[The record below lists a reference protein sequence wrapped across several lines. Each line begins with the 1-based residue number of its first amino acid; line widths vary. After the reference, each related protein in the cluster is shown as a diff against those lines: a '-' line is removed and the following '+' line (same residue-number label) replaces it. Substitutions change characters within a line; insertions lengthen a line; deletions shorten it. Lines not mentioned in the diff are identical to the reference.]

1 MEQTA
6 DVTKRGPE
14 TKIIDDAYSSSGD
27 WSAPLLIEFLRNC
40 YLISVN
46 NTVSRRCT
54 NPGEFLR
61 GLSLISALLNAR
73 LPLPSSVLVANNG
86 DCVDGVVVLS
96 YVGCDRGDV
105 NRD

>member
-1 MEQTA
+1 MA
-6 DVTKRGPE
+6 
-14 TKIIDDAYSSSGD
+14 KILFQDRTRRKLYPSVGG
-27 WSAPLLIEFLRNC
+27 WHAPLLIESLRNC
-40 YLISVN
+40 HLISVN
-46 NTVSRRCT
+46 NTSQQGLERFLEVRQRNDGGISKLSYTKKAVS
-54 NPGEFLR
+54 
-61 GLSLISALLNAR
+61 